1 MPAPPEAGP
10 MRLQYQ
16 VKEARLSKATQI
28 PLLNNGVHRPVPVH
42 VMVPPS
48 SRREFRAPYEEQSEV
63 LWPFS
68 YLMTNAKLLFVGELE
83 GSTTYILCRS
93 KQV

>member
-1 MPAPPEAGP
+1 

-16 VKEARLSKATQI
+16 VKEARSANATQI
-28 PLLNNGVHRPVPVH
+28 PLLNNGVHTPVPVH

-48 SRREFRAPYEEQSEV
+48 SSLEFRAPYEEESEV
-63 LWPFS
+63 LRYLS
-68 YLMTNAKLLFVGELE
+68 YLMTIAKLLLFGELE

-93 KQV
+93 QQVQ